1 MPFTRAAAKL
11 AAAEPSKPENPYLD
25 PQATDGLDLVASI
38 ISSETGRQVRA
49 EYRAVDTLLD
59 QGILSASG
67 RLVLSNGETLYNRL
81 LSLSDRLMVPAKYR
95 LLKSRSVVGIGGK
108 FSAGKS
114 QFINSLLP
122 ESNLPVGVNPMTSV
136 PTYLVCESGRKNPTQ
151 GIYAY
156 TRKGSRLLLDEE
168 KLDAISHKFKD
179 TYNLGLAQFLSFI
192 AVYLPNGLS
201 SSLALLDTPGYNNSE
216 NSVSDSYTDLEKAR
230 TQLRVVDA
238 LIWVLDIQNGTL
250 QKNDMEFIQNLSQA
264 CPILFI
270 LNKSDLKTPNE
281 QQKIQEEVR
290 ATVQNNHLNVFDVLL
305 YSAQY
310 PENYPDSIQ
319 RIQEFMDMVAQNTS
333 RAEKIDDE
341 IQTIL
346 DTLSQ
351 TFKANIKELKE
362 RRNRIGKLIF
372 RSNHVLEMQGLVSL
386 YGSLN
391 TEIDAMQQHQ
401 YELSD
406 IKRELKK
413 ALSNLQKKDRFP

>member
-1 MPFTRAAAKL
+1 MAFTRVAAKL

-25 PQATDGLDLVASI
+25 PQTTDGLDLVAAI
-38 ISSETGRQVRA
+38 ISSETSQSKA
-49 EYRAVDTLLD
+49 EYHAVDTLLD
-59 QGILSASG
+59 REILSVSG
-67 RLVLSNGETLYNRL
+67 RLVLSNGEDLYNRL

-114 QFINSLLP
+114 QFINSLFP
-122 ESNLPVGVNPMTSV
+122 GSNLPVGVNPMTSV
-136 PTYLVCESGRKNPTQ
+136 PTYLVRESNRKNAEQ

-156 TRKGSRLLLDEE
+156 TRKGSRILLDEN

-192 AVYLPNGLS
+192 AVYLPQGLP

-216 NSVSDSYTDLEKAR
+216 NSISDTYTDLEKAR
-230 TQLRVVDA
+230 SQLRVVDA

-250 QKNDMEFIQNLSQA
+250 QKSDIEFIQNLSQA
-264 CPILFI
+264 CPILFV
-270 LNKSDLKTPNE
+270 LNKSDLKTPDE
-281 QQKIQEEVR
+281 QKKIQEEVR
-290 ATVQNNHLNVFDVLL
+290 ATVQNNQLNVFDVLL

-310 PENYPDSIQ
+310 PENFSESIQ
-319 RIQEFMDMVAQNTS
+319 RIHEFMDMVARKTD

-341 IQTIL
+341 IRTIL
-346 DTLSQ
+346 DTLNQ
-351 TFKANIKELKE
+351 AFKTDIHELKE

-372 RSNHVLEMQGLVSL
+372 RSDHVFEMHGLVSL

-401 YELSD
+401 NDLRE

-413 ALSNLQKKDRFP
+413 ALSNLQKKGRFP